1 MMARRTPWS
10 AIALVFFLFSSSV
23 FAISAVIGVDLGTEY
38 IKASLVKPGIP
49 LDIVLTKDSRRKELS
64 AVAFKPV
71 KNVQKGTFPERLYGS
86 DAMALSA
93 RFPADV
99 YPNLKALLGLP
110 SDNSVVKEFSSR
122 HPALSIEKE
131 KTRGTTAFRSK
142 MFAEDEEPWTVEEI
156 LAMEFQ
162 SIQKNAEA
170 LAGKGNIIKDMVITF
185 PPFYTAEE
193 KRAIELAADL
203 AGLRILSL
211 ISDGLAVGLNYAS
224 SRNFPSVTE
233 GGKAEH
239 HLVFDMGAGSTKAT
253 LMRFQ
258 GRTVKDVGRKNKTI
272 QEVQVLGT
280 GWDRTLGGDALN
292 AVIVDDMVA
301 NFIESAGAKSLSTT
315 SEAVKAHGR
324 AAAKLWKEAE
334 RLRQVLSANTNA
346 QGSFEGLYED
356 IDFKYKISRADYEQ
370 MAQSFAERIVGPI
383 KKALDAADL
392 TTEDLDSII
401 IHGGMVRTPF
411 VQKQLEKI
419 AGSSDKIRSNVNSD
433 ESAVFGAGLKG
444 AILSPSFRVKDIRT
458 YDVANY
464 AVGYKWTN
472 IDEKP
477 KHQKLFLPTSS
488 LDSEKQI
495 SFRNQKDFTIKFYQH
510 VPTSENVSKG
520 SAEKDIML
528 VSTNNLTSSVDILMT
543 KFGCNHAEI
552 DTKFGVRLNPLTG
565 EPEITKATV
574 SCEVDD
580 DKKGSMVDG
589 VKNMFGFGSK
599 KDAQE
604 PLNENEDPDLTETNS
619 PTSKSATGTT
629 TSTSSSG
636 TPSAKD
642 SNSKPGKR
650 LEIINIDLTV
660 EKKGVP
666 TLPTSE
672 IRRMKDRLEAFSD
685 SDRSRLL
692 REDALNQLEG
702 FTYRVRDLLSDD
714 SFIAASTDAERAELD
729 AKSKAAS
736 EWLYEGGADA
746 SRDELKT
753 RLKEMKDI
761 VTPIEFRKSEAA
773 TRPEQISALQSAL
786 AQTKSFIDTVKGQ
799 IEIAQL
805 ASSSSASA
813 ASESSSTTQEP
824 SASATNE
831 FDGLDDDEAT
841 STTST
846 ETSKSKPTPAP
857 PMYTMEDLTEITK
870 LYDSATEWLTTK
882 LAEQEALPPTAD
894 PILLG
899 KDLGLKATE
908 LTDAGMKLL
917 MKSMKT
923 PPAKPKS
930 SSTKTKSK
938 AKTAKASKSKTA
950 KGSKQTADFG
960 KDGKIDFEVFDGDDM
975 PSEEQ
980 ILEAVRNK
988 KNAAAGEGE
997 EKHDEL

>member
-1 MMARRTPWS
+1 MARRTPWS
-10 AIALVFFLFSSSV
+10 AIVFSFFLFSTSV
-23 FAISAVIGVDLGTEY
+23 LAISAVIGVDLGTEY

-110 SDNSVVKEFSSR
+110 SDNSVVKEYSSR
-122 HPALSIEKE
+122 HPALKTEAD
-131 KTRGTTAFRSK
+131 KTRGTTAFRSSL
-142 MFAEDEEPWTVEEI
+142 FADDEEPWTVEEI
-156 LAMEFQ
+156 LAMELQ

-170 LAGKGNIIKDMVITF
+170 LAGKGSVIKDIVITF
-185 PPFYTAEE
+185 PPFYTVEE

-224 SRNFPSVTE
+224 SRTFPSITE

-258 GRTVKDVGRKNKTI
+258 GRTVKDVGKYNKTI
-272 QEVQVLGT
+272 QEIQVLGT

-292 AVIVDDMVA
+292 AIIVDDMVA
-301 NFIESAGAKSLSTT
+301 NFVESKGAKSLSTT
-315 SEAVKAHGR
+315 PEAVKAHGR

-356 IDFKYKISRADYEQ
+356 VDFKYKISRADYEKL
-370 MAQSFAERIVGPI
+370 AQEFAERVAGPI
-383 KKALDAADL
+383 QAALDTAEL
-392 TTEDLDSII
+392 TVEDLDSII
-401 IHGGMVRTPF
+401 IHGGTVRTPF

-419 AGSSDKIRSNVNSD
+419 VGSSDKVRSNVNSD

-444 AILSPSFRVKDIRT
+444 ADLSPSFRVKEIRT
-458 YDVANY
+458 YDIADY

-472 IDEKP
+472 LDEKP
-477 KHQKLFLPTSS
+477 KHQKLFLPTSF
-488 LDSEKQI
+488 LGAEKQI
-495 SFRNQKDFTIKFYQH
+495 SFRNHKDFTIKFYQH
-510 VPTSENVSKG
+510 VPSAENVSPG
-520 SAEKDIML
+520 SAEKDILL
-528 VSTNNLTSSVDILMT
+528 VTTNNLTASVDTLKD
-543 KFGCNHAEI
+543 KFGCTDGEI
-552 DTKFGVRLNPLTG
+552 DTKFSVRLSTFTG

-574 SCEVDD
+574 SCEVED

-604 PLNENEDPDLTETNS
+604 PLVDDNEDPELTAT
-619 PTSKSATGTT
+619 TSTTSTTSTSATGTT
-629 TSTSSSG
+629 SSEASSG
-636 TPSAKD
+636 TPSSKD
-642 SNSKPGKR
+642 TKSKATKHM
-650 LEIINIDLTV
+650 EIINIDFVV
-660 EKKGVP
+660 EKKGTP

-685 SDRSRLL
+685 SDRSRLF

-702 FTYRVRDLLSDD
+702 FTYRVRDMLSDEA
-714 SFIAASTDAERAELD
+714 FIAVSTDAERAELD
-729 AKSKAAS
+729 ARSKAAS
-736 EWLYEGGADA
+736 EWLYGEGIDA
-746 SRDELKT
+746 SRDELKS

-761 VTPIEFRKSEAA
+761 VTPIELRKTEAA

-786 AQTKSFIDTVKGQ
+786 AQTKTFIDTVKGQ
-799 IEIAQL
+799 IEISEA
-805 ASSSSASA
+805 ASSASA
-813 ASESSSTTQEP
+813 SSSTTEEP
-824 SASATNE
+824 SASATQD
-831 FDGLDDDEAT
+831 FDGLEDDEP

-846 ETSKSKPTPAP
+846 KDSKPTPAP
-857 PMYTMEDLTEITK
+857 PMYTMEDVAEVTK
-870 LYDSATEWLTTK
+870 LYDSVIEWFNVK
-882 LAEQEALPPTAD
+882 LAEQEKLEATAN
-894 PILLG
+894 PVLLG
-899 KDLGLKATE
+899 KDLAAKATE
-908 LTDAGMKLL
+908 LTDAGMKLI

-923 PPAKPKS
+923 PPKPKS
-930 SSTKTKSK
+930 SSTKSKSK
-938 AKTAKASKSKTA
+938 SKTAKTAKASKSKSA
-950 KGSKQTADFG
+950 KGTKQTADFG
-960 KDGKIDFEVFDGDDM
+960 KGGKIDFEVFDGDDM

-980 ILEAVRNK
+980 ILDAIK
-988 KNAAAGEGE
+988 KNGDSSSTE
-997 EKHDEL
+997 EEKKHDEL